1 MIMRHELSDRI
12 PQPFLTKEDH
22 LLQATLFDR
31 ADEPFRI
38 CIQIRRPRWQFHG
51 FDADRTKCG
60 QKFPVYN
67 GSRSWIKYRFPTKK
81 PSTAS
86 VRLRAI

>member
-22 LLQATLFDR
+22 LLRATLFDR

-60 QKFPVYN
+60 QKFPRVQRISIVDQISFSN
-67 GSRSWIKYRFPTKK
+67 EETIHGIR
-81 PSTAS
+81 
-86 VRLRAI
+86 